1 MYVWKSGL
9 RVEMKRALIWEKDFS
24 TGLWFIS
31 KEVKVIE
38 ETPRAVK
45 VKKFIGTEWLPKRGF
60 GLRVEMIKDE

>member
-1 MYVWKSGL
+1 
-9 RVEMKRALIWEKDFS
+9 MKRALIWEKDFQ

-45 VKKFIGTEWLPKRGF
+45 IKKFIGAEWLPKRGF
-60 GLRVEMIKDE
+60 SLRVEMIEDE